1 MRAVRRQ
8 KMSCKELVEL
18 VTEYLEG
25 TLSRPDR
32 RRFERHL
39 AECPFCDIYLEQ
51 IREVI
56 RTLGRLTEHTI
67 PPAARDELLVAFRD
81 WDRA

>member
-1 MRAVRRQ
+1 MRAIRHQMVCQ
-8 KMSCKELVEL
+8 ELVEV

-25 TLSRPDR
+25 ALPRRER

-39 AECPFCDIYLEQ
+39 KGCPFCTLYLEQ

-56 RTLGRLTEHTI
+56 RTLGRLTEETI
-67 PPAARDELLVAFRD
+67 PPEARDELLVTFRD
-81 WDRA
+81 WHRD

>member
-1 MRAVRRQ
+1 MRAIRRQ
-8 KMSCKELVEL
+8 MVCQELVEV

-25 TLSRPDR
+25 AMPRRDR

-39 AECPFCDIYLEQ
+39 KGCPLCTLYLEQ

-56 RTLGRLTEHTI
+56 RTLGRLTEETI
-67 PPAARDELLVAFRD
+67 PPEARDELLVTFRD
-81 WDRA
+81 WHQD